1 MSNEEALKWGYD
13 EENRLLCEVDLVRTD
28 GTWQGIEISLTEAAD
43 RFNALQQENADLRK
57 KAALADEAYKYWSA
71 GQGEWPNGIE
81 WTVDNWL
88 ARYAALTPAAT
99 REEAEG

>member
-1 MSNEEALKWGYD
+1 MSNEETCPHGD
-13 EENRLLCEVDLVRTD
+13 FVPC
-28 GTWQGIEISLTEAAD
+28 QQCI
-43 RFNALQQENADLRK
+43 NALQQENADLRK

-88 ARYAALTPAAT
+88 ARYDALTPAAT
-99 REEAEG
+99 PEEAGG